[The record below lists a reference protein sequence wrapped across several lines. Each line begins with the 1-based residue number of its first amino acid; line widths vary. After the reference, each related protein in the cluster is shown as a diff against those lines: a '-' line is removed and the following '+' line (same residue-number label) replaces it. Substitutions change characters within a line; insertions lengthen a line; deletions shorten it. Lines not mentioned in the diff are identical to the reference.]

1 MYQRRKMGVQGG
13 ERRIIVCVEKKWDDI
28 SQEEYTLFID
38 GSDDLPDID
47 QLKSIRKFVFV
58 IDADT
63 YALRQAVEHSLA
75 MLRWK
80 YPEYEFWA
88 IYGGI

>member
-1 MYQRRKMGVQGG
+1 MWRR
-13 ERRIIVCVEKKWDDI
+13 RDAI

-47 QLKSIRKFVFV
+47 RLKSIRKCVFV

-63 YALRQAVEHSLA
+63 YTLRQAVGLSL
-75 MLRWK
+75 K

-88 IYGGI
+88 IYGGK